1 MSHKPLVK
9 AVGKNSLFKN
19 TVEIELEYIDK
30 NEADIERI
38 ERYVCSIDIEN
49 NWRLSV
55 GTGRRGKT
63 GTRE

>member
-19 TVEIELEYIDK
+19 TVEIKLEYIDK
-30 NEADIERI
+30 NEADIE
-38 ERYVCSIDIEN
+38 N
-49 NWRLSV
+49 NWQLSV